1 MIPDESFDDYI
12 AIVTRLGAKQTV
24 LPLADRRAMETTL
37 NNILNNIDAE
47 AGRLIELG
55 EMYNDFISSNNL
67 GEEAYSKVLDKM
79 KSEGL
84 ITEKEKEMM
93 KRYKSI
99 ILSEAKVASAGK
111 RAESQEA
118 RAALEEEL
126 SNVDINVNALEN
138 RDDRAIATAIQDNL
152 DAASEMT
159 SQDLRKLLLVID
171 NINNGF
177 LPHMGEV
184 VRRKL
189 VSINDGKKLA
199 SALNK
204 VSLPLGEKII
214 VNVKGALMR
223 LMGRKATETGTV
235 RLAAERNPAAFI
247 DEVFGNFKTTPIYD
261 TLIRP
266 MASAFSRFQRDFD
279 VAVNKLNTAE
289 KRLYEAKK
297 SDNEFRSSMYKI
309 QMYLIQRE
317 YETNVGNPEVR
328 PAVEWIK
335 ATIDAIEE
343 GKLYNEATAA
353 ELREQLTKFSEDGQV
368 STEKIE
374 KSLTPA
380 EKNLIKAIDEV
391 NGSIRDK
398 AVHVSDVIRGE
409 GIEAR
414 DNYVHIQVFNDG
426 NNNPLKE
433 IDAFTERYTASTK
446 AKSLITRTGKVNPI
460 NLDPYQTAVR
470 GLKMTLLDYHMTPAI
485 KQVNGT
491 LAASKDMVNQ
501 KQNLTA
507 VESLM
512 QGFNEGVLSNA
523 VGSSMSPD
531 ITDTLVTN
539 GYRAVLASVRRAI
552 AETASN
558 ITFALSN
565 PAQFTA
571 GVKSYYKLDNDISAG
586 DVLRN
591 VGSVHTTRLFG
602 GETLTSPQVEK
613 SGFRNTGGVK
623 TEMQPDV
630 INKMARISKLGRRY
644 TKNVGAL
651 ADLLMSTPDAMVS
664 RPIWFGA
671 FENSFKELTG
681 KEPDLKKISD
691 NDEAYMEANRDNI
704 KKASKEADKQVTQAA
719 ASNNPYETIAK
730 LRVNEK
736 DTSSKKI
743 YKAVNGFISR
753 FAIFEYNT
761 ARRAIYAMIGNGSI
775 SRKEGAALLTGVAMR
790 SIVYVMASSYIGGI
804 MSAIAQYLLAKPL
817 GEAILAKL
825 DIGGFDEEE
834 EEEDLME
841 AILPNADTAF
851 KLYRSIGGALANIF
865 INRNFGNVIKN
876 INGLLVETAN
886 EEYGQFLRNGESYDP
901 YENNLLMN
909 QLSSLMTP
917 GDEKI
922 ASFVAA
928 FAGPLSP
935 VARTFISTFKLTNR
949 ALNNKTAASR
959 KENWDKLKIR
969 VPLEF
974 AGNLGLIP
982 VYNDVRKMTMDAL
995 YDDVKKLEEVK
1006 SEAAKL
1012 QRQYPDGGDKY
1023 DKAIDALIDKYVAR
1037 TLRKRQ
1043 KREE

>member
-1 MIPDESFDDYI
+1 
-12 AIVTRLGAKQTV
+12 
-24 LPLADRRAMETTL
+24 
-37 NNILNNIDAE
+37 
-47 AGRLIELG
+47 
-55 EMYNDFISSNNL
+55 
-67 GEEAYSKVLDKM
+67 
-79 KSEGL
+79 
-84 ITEKEKEMM
+84 
-93 KRYKSI
+93 
-99 ILSEAKVASAGK
+99 
-111 RAESQEA
+111 
-118 RAALEEEL
+118 
-126 SNVDINVNALEN
+126 
-138 RDDRAIATAIQDNL
+138 
-152 DAASEMT
+152 
-159 SQDLRKLLLVID
+159 
-171 NINNGF
+171 
-177 LPHMGEV
+177 MGEV

-223 LMGRKATETGTV
+223 LMGRKSTETGTV

-279 VAVNKLNTAE
+279 VAVNKLNAAE
-289 KRLYEAKK
+289 DKLYKSKK

-353 ELREQLTKFSEDGQV
+353 ELREQLTKFSEDGEV
-368 STEKIE
+368 SIEKIE

-380 EKNLIKAIDEV
+380 EKGLIKAIDEV

-501 KQNLTA
+501 RQNLTA

-512 QGFNEGVLSNA
+512 QGFNEGVLANA

-558 ITFALSN
+558 ITFAISN

-571 GVKSYYKLDNDISAG
+571 GVKSYYKLDSDVSFG
-586 DVLRN
+586 DVMRN
-591 VGSVHTTRLFG
+591 SNSVHTTRLAG

-644 TKNVGAL
+644 TKSVGAL

-664 RPIWFGA
+664 RPIWLGA
-671 FENSFKELTG
+671 YENKFKELTG

-691 NDEAYMEANRDNI
+691 NDEAYMEANRDAI

-719 ASNNPYETIAK
+719 ASNSPYETIAK

-753 FAIFEYNT
+753 FAIFEFNT

-790 SIVYVMASSYIGGI
+790 SIVYVMASGYIGGV
-804 MSAIAQYLLAKPL
+804 MSALAQSL
-817 GEAILAKL
+817 LAKL

-834 EEEDLME
+834 EEEDLMD
-841 AILPNADTAF
+841 AILPNADTPF
-851 KLYRSIGGALANIF
+851 KFYRSLGGALANIL
-865 INRNFGNVIKN
+865 INRNFGNVVKN

-886 EEYGQFLRNGESYDP
+886 EEYGQFLRNGENYDP
-901 YENNLLMN
+901 YENNILMN
-909 QLSSLMTP
+909 QLSSLMSE
-917 GDEKI
+917 GSSDEKI
-922 ASFVAA
+922 ANFVAA
-928 FAGPLSP
+928 FSGPLSP
-935 VARTFISTFKLTNR
+935 VARTFIRTFTLTNR
-949 ALNNKTAASR
+949 AINNKTAASR
-959 KENWDKLKIR
+959 KKNLDELTNRI
-969 VPLEF
+969 PLEL

-982 VYNDVRKMTMDAL
+982 VYNDVRKLSTDIL
-995 YDDVKKLEEVK
+995 FDDVKKLEEVK

-1012 QRQYPDGGDKY
+1012 RRQYPNKGDKY
-1023 DKAIDALIDKYVAR
+1023 DKALDALVDKYVER
-1037 TLRKRQ
+1037 TKRKRQ